1 MKGLIVATLTA
12 SIALVGCSGG
22 TVSATSDQSQ
32 SSSTATNSI
41 LERIKGIFK
50 SDSRAVTVQVPVQ
63 TVINETA
70 NEWLEERKI
79 VFPREWYFGDICN
92 NLPEILR
99 AIGEPEID
107 LRKHFREAKE
117 RILLTPEQNRSEVD
131 RLALQMNEA
140 FQTHSPHSIC
150 ARMQLVKAAQPIYGW
165 QGFGDEKKY
174 EQATMMFANAFVAN
188 EISARVAEKLS
199 NVSAWKSDAELK
211 KKINT
216 VIDGL
221 EKDGTL
227 AEINAASIKAI
238 LGEKVNID
246 ATMQHPAPVHFTTLG
261 YDLAGAG
268 NGITLTKNGGTIFGN
283 GYIGGKNYLV
293 NVQSVEGSSMQKQ
306 KTIRDESQTTNG
318 IGLTENSG
326 VGN

>member
-1 MKGLIVATLTA
+1 MKGLIVATLVT

-22 TVSATSDQSQ
+22 TVSATSDQAQ

-41 LERIKGIFK
+41 LERIKGVFK
-50 SDSRAVTVQVPVQ
+50 SESKAVTVQVPVQ

-79 VFPREWYFGDICN
+79 VFPREWYFADVCN

-165 QGFGDEKKY
+165 QGFGDQKQY
-174 EQATMMFANAFVAN
+174 EQATMMFVNVFIAN

-211 KKINT
+211 KKINSI
-216 VIDGL
+216 IDGL

-227 AEINAASIKAI
+227 EKINESSMVI
-238 LGEKVNID
+238 LGEKVTAD
-246 ATMQHPAPVHFTTLG
+246 KTMTHPAPVHFTTLG
-261 YDLAGAG
+261 YDVAGAG

-293 NVQSVEGSSMQKQ
+293 NVQSVEGSTMQKQ
-306 KTIRDESQTTNG
+306 KTLRDEHQTTNE